1 MRYFNVMILGPTQF
15 PYEGGIFKLE
25 LFLPEEYLMAAP
37 KRNSQRNLV
46 DESANINI
54 SSREIQNFSE
64 DKFGKN
70 IWPSIDNNHTSS
82 MKLGLLI
89 AMRPVCFFILLD
101 ATHVKIAKKFYGHD
115 IQYRYSTINTVTL
128 HDTGIQ
134 NHDWDCLVAPVLFQ
148 ALSTIPH
155 LSHISYIGADGLL
168 FSYYTNGYQT
178 LAVYANSSLFVNVS
192 APIAIKQYT
201 QPVNCSTGKLYGE
214 AVPVRSHPSFTFN
227 GSWLQKALVST
238 NGHVSLGT
246 GWENDQDLQ
255 FFNTAA
261 MDDRRGA
268 LSLGFP
274 VKPLAG
280 FFSGIDFHGGN
291 LYFATKDGTS
301 LIEQE
306 LRSNS
311 HNVSH
316 EVLSEIEKTAYLL
329 SPVNS
334 SATNLAR
341 ILSSSLDGVNLS
353 FSTIETDVAPVLF
366 QALLTIPHLSH
377 ITYIGADGLLF
388 SYYTNGYQTLAVYA
402 NSSLLVNVSAP
413 IAIKQYTQPVNC
425 STGKLYGEAVPVRS
439 HPSFTFN
446 GSWLQKALVS
456 TNGHVSLGTGW
467 ENDQDLL
474 FFNTAAMDD
483 RRGALSLGFPVKPL
497 TSFFSGID
505 FHGGNLY
512 FATKDGTVLASQ
524 GIPNTRVV
532 LVGDSVSFESLNPNG
547 TQIGL
552 VVNVSCKTDDD
563 DHGTLRASM
572 LSIWETKY
580 KVYCSPL
587 DIVGVKSWWL
597 VFVFLLLRGARRE
610 MYLCATLIK
619 QMEATQRAERKSL
632 KKILAFASASHDV
645 RALLAG
651 ITGLIDMCHDEVT
664 PESYLEKNLMQME
677 DCTKDLLGILNSIL
691 DTSKIEAGKMQL
703 EEKEIDLAQLLEDVV
718 DLYHPLGTKKGVD
731 VVLDPC
737 DSSVTKFSKVKCD
750 QTKLKQIFCN
760 LLSNAV
766 KFTSEG
772 HVVDDT
778 GPGIPKEK
786 HNSVF
791 ENYVQVKGT
800 GLAPE
805 GTGLGL
811 GIVQSLVRLMGG
823 EISIA
828 DKEIGEKGTCFRFN
842 IFVTM
847 YETTDSSAN
856 AREDDVESQGGYISC
871 DSSEHS
877 RPLSTRTTS
886 PKPEG
891 SHVVLFIESE
901 TRQRISQKV
910 MERLGIKV
918 SAVRDCE
925 QLSHTL
931 KKLKQKLNLSHYSS
945 LGRSDLS
952 LGSLSRPMSRDSSTR
967 AKEVLLSALDGTN
980 NIPNFQKRT
989 NLKGAL
995 NFILIVIDTRASPFQ
1010 ELSRAVV
1017 EFKRDLQHTCCRIVW
1032 IDKPGAHSIHS
1043 KGLDLDKLPPT
1054 DLIISKPFHGSRL
1067 NHVIGL
1073 LPEFG
1078 GTLPD
1083 ISPRKRRQDDL
1094 QLEKIPSGL
1103 HFSTNENHMISKS
1116 KSGER
1121 PSSGK
1126 EVLGSGDK
1134 LAVKPVGEIK
1144 EHGGTSSEKPLS
1156 GKKVLVAEDNA
1167 VLLKLAATN
1176 ISKLGADVETCR
1188 NGEEA
1193 FEIVCKGLR
1202 DRRKDGGSAF
1212 LPYDYILMDCEMPI
1226 LDGFTATRRIREEEK
1241 HYGVRIPIIA
1251 LTAHTA
1257 GEEAGS
1263 VGKK

>member
-1 MRYFNVMILGPTQF
+1 MADPSNIECNRGFAF
-15 PYEGGIFKLE
+15 LE
-25 LFLPEEYLMAAP
+25 LETKRDAKNAYRKLQKNVFGKLP
-37 KRNSQRNLV
+37 
-46 DESANINI
+46 NIKVAWA
-54 SSREIQNFSE
+54 EPL
-64 DKFGKN
+64 KN

-89 AMRPVCFFILLD
+89 AMRPVCFFILL
-101 ATHVKIAKKFYGHD
+101 
-115 IQYRYSTINTVTL
+115 
-128 HDTGIQ
+128 
-134 NHDWDCLVAPVLFQ
+134 VAPVLFQ

-155 LSHISYIGADGLL
+155 LSHITYIGADGLL
-168 FSYYTNGYQT
+168 FSYYTNGYQI

-246 GWENDQDLQ
+246 GWEND
-255 FFNTAA
+255 
-261 MDDRRGA
+261 R
-268 LSLGFP
+268 
-274 VKPLAG
+274 
-280 FFSGIDFHGGN
+280 
-291 LYFATKDGTS
+291 
-301 LIEQE
+301 
-306 LRSNS
+306 
-311 HNVSH
+311 
-316 EVLSEIEKTAYLL
+316 
-329 SPVNS
+329 
-334 SATNLAR
+334 
-341 ILSSSLDGVNLS
+341 
-353 FSTIETDVAPVLF
+353 
-366 QALLTIPHLSH
+366 
-377 ITYIGADGLLF
+377 
-388 SYYTNGYQTLAVYA
+388 
-402 NSSLLVNVSAP
+402 
-413 IAIKQYTQPVNC
+413 
-425 STGKLYGEAVPVRS
+425 
-439 HPSFTFN
+439 
-446 GSWLQKALVS
+446 
-456 TNGHVSLGTGW
+456 
-467 ENDQDLL
+467 DLL
-474 FFNTAAMDD
+474 FFM
-483 RRGALSLGFPVKPL
+483 KPL
-497 TSFFSGID
+497 TGFFSGID

-552 VVNVSCKTDDD
+552 VANVACKTDDD
-563 DHGTLRASM
+563 DHGTLSASM

-587 DIVGVKSWWL
+587 DIVGVKSVYVL
-597 VFVFLLLRGARRE
+597 ALPQKGLESLDKHITFALIILILVVGAMVVSIVVFVFLLLRGARRE

-619 QMEATQRAERKSL
+619 QMEATQQAERKSL

-645 RALLAG
+645 CALLAG

-664 PESYLEKNLMQME
+664 PESELEKNLMQME

-737 DSSVTKFSKVKCD
+737 DSSVSKFSKVKCD

-772 HVVDDT
+772 HVVVRAWAKKAHFDTAMFSSSSNKSLQCLSCLFFKDDESYNGLESMNTIQENSNSVEFVFEVDDT
-778 GPGIPKEK
+778 GPGIPKRSIILFLK
-786 HNSVF
+786 TLFKSKGQVSHQKALAWGLNS
-791 ENYVQVKGT
+791 
-800 GLAPE
+800 
-805 GTGLGL
+805 
-811 GIVQSLVRLMGG
+811 
-823 EISIA
+823 
-828 DKEIGEKGTCFRFN
+828 DKEISEKGTCFRFN
-842 IFVTM
+842 IFLTM

-871 DSSEHS
+871 DSSQHS

-918 SAVRDCE
+918 SSVRDCE

-945 LGRSDLS
+945 LGGSDLS
-952 LGSLSRPMSRDSSTR
+952 SGSLSRPVSRDSSTR
-967 AKEVLLSALDGTN
+967 AKEVPLSALDGTD

-1010 ELSRAVV
+1010 ELSRAVA

-1083 ISPRKRRQDDL
+1083 ISPRKRRQDAL

-1103 HFSTNENHMISKS
+1103 HFSTSEDHMISKS

-1121 PSSGK
+1121 PPSGK

-1156 GKKVLVAEDNA
+1156 GKKVLVAEDKA
-1167 VLLKLAATN
+1167 VLLKLAAAN

-1241 HYGVRIPIIA
+1241 YYGVRIPIIA
-1251 LTAHTA
+1251 LTAHTS
-1257 GEEAGS
+1257 GEEAGRMMQAVMDFHLPKPLKRELLMEAIS
-1263 VGKK
+1263 HIISNSNQNM

>member
-1 MRYFNVMILGPTQF
+1 
-15 PYEGGIFKLE
+15 
-25 LFLPEEYLMAAP
+25 
-37 KRNSQRNLV
+37 
-46 DESANINI
+46 
-54 SSREIQNFSE
+54 
-64 DKFGKN
+64 
-70 IWPSIDNNHTSS
+70 
-82 MKLGLLI
+82 MKLGSLI
-89 AMRPVCFFILLD
+89 AVRPVCFFILLKRTTVFNCIMQ
-101 ATHVKIAKKFYGHD
+101 AFLVLLLPNLVIPYWIIKVK
-115 IQYRYSTINTVTL
+115 RV
-128 HDTGIQ
+128 
-134 NHDWDCLVAPVLFQ
+134 
-148 ALSTIPH
+148 
-155 LSHISYIGADGLL
+155 
-168 FSYYTNGYQT
+168 
-178 LAVYANSSLFVNVS
+178 
-192 APIAIKQYT
+192 
-201 QPVNCSTGKLYGE
+201 
-214 AVPVRSHPSFTFN
+214 
-227 GSWLQKALVST
+227 
-238 NGHVSLGT
+238 
-246 GWENDQDLQ
+246 
-255 FFNTAA
+255 
-261 MDDRRGA
+261 
-268 LSLGFP
+268 
-274 VKPLAG
+274 
-280 FFSGIDFHGGN
+280 
-291 LYFATKDGTS
+291 
-301 LIEQE
+301 EQE

-311 HNVSH
+311 RNVIH

-353 FSTIETDVAPVLF
+353 FSTIETHVAPVLF
-366 QALLTIPHLSH
+366 QALSTIPHSSH
-377 ITYIGADGLLF
+377 ISYIGADGLLF
-388 SYYTNGYQTLAVYA
+388 SYYTNGYQTFAVYA
-402 NSSLLVNVSAP
+402 NSSLFVNVSAP
-413 IAIKQYTQPVNC
+413 IAKQYTQPVNC
-425 STGKLYGEAVPVRS
+425 STGMLYGEAVPVRS
-439 HPSFTFN
+439 HPSFTVN
-446 GSWLQKALVS
+446 GSWLQKAVVS
-456 TNGHVSLGTGW
+456 TNRHVSLGTGW

-474 FFNTAAMDD
+474 FFNTAVMDD
-483 RRGALSLGFPVKPL
+483 RRGALSLGFPVKSL
-497 TSFFSGID
+497 TGFFSGID

-512 FATKDGTVLASQ
+512 FATKDGTVLANQ

-552 VVNVSCKTDDD
+552 VGNVSCKTDD
-563 DHGTLRASM
+563 DHGTLRAS
-572 LSIWETKY
+572 LNIWETKY
-580 KVYCSPL
+580 KVYCSPF
-587 DIVGVKSWWL
+587 DIVGVKSVYVL
-597 VFVFLLLRGARRE
+597 ALPQEGLESLDKHITFALIILIVVVGAMVVSIVVFVFLLLRGARRE

-619 QMEATQRAERKSL
+619 QMEATQQAERKSL
-632 KKILAFASASHDV
+632 NKILAFASASHDV

-651 ITGLIDMCHDEVT
+651 ITGLIDMCHDDVT
-664 PESYLEKNLMQME
+664 PESELEKNLMQME

-718 DLYHPLGTKKGVD
+718 DLYHPLGMKKGVD
-731 VVLDPC
+731 LVLDPC
-737 DSSVTKFSKVKCD
+737 DSSVSKFSKVKCD
-750 QTKLKQIFCN
+750 QTKLKQILCN

-772 HVVDDT
+772 HVVVRAWAKKAHFDTTMFSSSSNKSLHCLSCLFFKDDESYNGLESMNTIQENSNSVEFVFEVDDT

-800 GLAPE
+800 ALAPE

-842 IFVTM
+842 IFLTM

-871 DSSEHS
+871 DSSQHS

-910 MERLGIKV
+910 MESLGIKV

-945 LGRSDLS
+945 SGRSDLS
-952 LGSLSRPMSRDSSTR
+952 SGSLSRPVSRDSSTR
-967 AKEVLLSALDGTN
+967 DKEVPLSALDGTD
-980 NIPNFQKRT
+980 NIPHFQKRT
-989 NLKGAL
+989 NLKGVL
-995 NFILIVIDTRASPFQ
+995 NFILIVIDTRASPFR
-1010 ELSRAVV
+1010 ELSRAVA

-1083 ISPRKRRQDDL
+1083 ISPRKRRRDDL

-1167 VLLKLAATN
+1167 VLLKLAATI

-1193 FEIVCKGLR
+1193 FELVCKGLSN
-1202 DRRKDGGSAF
+1202 RRKDGGSAF

-1226 LDGFTATRRIREEEK
+1226 LDGFTATRRIREEEQQY
-1241 HYGVRIPIIA
+1241 YGVHIPIIA
-1251 LTAHTA
+1251 LTAHTS
-1257 GEEAGS
+1257 GEEADRMMQAGMDFHLPKPLKRELLMEAIS
-1263 VGKK
+1263 QINSNSNQNM

>member
-1 MRYFNVMILGPTQF
+1 
-15 PYEGGIFKLE
+15 
-25 LFLPEEYLMAAP
+25 
-37 KRNSQRNLV
+37 
-46 DESANINI
+46 
-54 SSREIQNFSE
+54 
-64 DKFGKN
+64 
-70 IWPSIDNNHTSS
+70 
-82 MKLGLLI
+82 
-89 AMRPVCFFILLD
+89 MRPVCFFILLGRGGRRARQPD
-101 ATHVKIAKKFYGHD
+101 SPKTRRRRSSSSPAVRSSPDRRRLRLRPASASSSSFPTDTFLVLLLPNLVIPFWIVKVKRIEQELRSNSHNVSREVLSEIEKTAYLLSPVNSSATNLARILSSSLDGVNLTFSAIETD
-115 IQYRYSTINTVTL
+115 
-128 HDTGIQ
+128 
-134 NHDWDCLVAPVLFQ
+134 VAPVLFQ

-246 GWENDQDLQ
+246 GWENDQDL
-255 FFNTAA
+255 
-261 MDDRRGA
+261 
-268 LSLGFP
+268 
-274 VKPLAG
+274 
-280 FFSGIDFHGGN
+280 
-291 LYFATKDGTS
+291 
-301 LIEQE
+301 
-306 LRSNS
+306 
-311 HNVSH
+311 
-316 EVLSEIEKTAYLL
+316 
-329 SPVNS
+329 
-334 SATNLAR
+334 
-341 ILSSSLDGVNLS
+341 
-353 FSTIETDVAPVLF
+353 
-366 QALLTIPHLSH
+366 
-377 ITYIGADGLLF
+377 
-388 SYYTNGYQTLAVYA
+388 
-402 NSSLLVNVSAP
+402 
-413 IAIKQYTQPVNC
+413 
-425 STGKLYGEAVPVRS
+425 
-439 HPSFTFN
+439 
-446 GSWLQKALVS
+446 
-456 TNGHVSLGTGW
+456 
-467 ENDQDLL
+467 L
-474 FFNTAAMDD
+474 FFNTAVMDD

-497 TSFFSGID
+497 TGFFSGID

-587 DIVGVKSWWL
+587 DIVGVKSVYVL
-597 VFVFLLLRGARRE
+597 ALPQKGLESLDKHITGARRE

-645 RALLAG
+645 CALLAG

-664 PESYLEKNLMQME
+664 PESELEKNLMQME

-737 DSSVTKFSKVKCD
+737 DSSVSKFSKVKCD

-772 HVVDDT
+772 HVVVRAWAKKAHFDTAMFSSSSNKSLQCLSCLFFKDDESYNGLESMNTIQENSNSVEFVFEVDDT

-842 IFVTM
+842 IFLTM

-871 DSSEHS
+871 DSSQHS

-952 LGSLSRPMSRDSSTR
+952 LGSLSRPVSRDSSTR
-967 AKEVLLSALDGTN
+967 AKEVPLSALDGTD

-989 NLKGAL
+989 NLKAGQWQSSKETF
-995 NFILIVIDTRASPFQ
+995 NIL
-1010 ELSRAVV
+1010 VV
-1017 EFKRDLQHTCCRIVW
+1017 ELFGS

-1054 DLIISKPFHGSRL
+1054 DLIIYKPFHGSRL

-1083 ISPRKRRQDDL
+1083 ISPRKRRQDAL

-1103 HFSTNENHMISKS
+1103 HFSTSEDHMISKS

-1176 ISKLGADVETCR
+1176 ISKLGADAETCR

-1212 LPYDYILMDCEMPI
+1212 LPYDYILMECEIPI
-1226 LDGFTATRRIREEEK
+1226 MDGFTATRRIREEEK

-1251 LTAHTA
+1251 LTAHTS
-1257 GEEAGS
+1257 GEEAGRMMQAGMDFHLPKPLKRELLMEAIS
-1263 VGKK
+1263 HIISNSNQNM

>member
-1 MRYFNVMILGPTQF
+1 MIKSKSRCMFGS
-15 PYEGGIFKLE
+15 YENPHG
-25 LFLPEEYLMAAP
+25 
-37 KRNSQRNLV
+37 KRVNSQASNAFLVLLLPNLV
-46 DESANINI
+46 IPYWIVKVKRIEQELRSNSRNVIHEVLSEIEKTAYLISPVNLSATNLARIL
-54 SSREIQNFSE
+54 SSS
-64 DKFGKN
+64 
-70 IWPSIDNNHTSS
+70 
-82 MKLGLLI
+82 
-89 AMRPVCFFILLD
+89 LD
-101 ATHVKIAKKFYGHD
+101 GVNLSF
-115 IQYRYSTINTVTL
+115 STIET
-128 HDTGIQ
+128 H
-134 NHDWDCLVAPVLFQ
+134 VAPVLFQ

-155 LSHISYIGADGLL
+155 SSHISYIGADGLL

-178 LAVYANSSLFVNVS
+178 FAVYANSSLFVNVS

-214 AVPVRSHPSFTFN
+214 AVPVRSHPSFT
-227 GSWLQKALVST
+227 V
-238 NGHVSLGT
+238 
-246 GWENDQDLQ
+246 
-255 FFNTAA
+255 
-261 MDDRRGA
+261 
-268 LSLGFP
+268 
-274 VKPLAG
+274 
-280 FFSGIDFHGGN
+280 
-291 LYFATKDGTS
+291 
-301 LIEQE
+301 
-306 LRSNS
+306 
-311 HNVSH
+311 
-316 EVLSEIEKTAYLL
+316 
-329 SPVNS
+329 
-334 SATNLAR
+334 
-341 ILSSSLDGVNLS
+341 
-353 FSTIETDVAPVLF
+353 
-366 QALLTIPHLSH
+366 
-377 ITYIGADGLLF
+377 
-388 SYYTNGYQTLAVYA
+388 
-402 NSSLLVNVSAP
+402 
-413 IAIKQYTQPVNC
+413 
-425 STGKLYGEAVPVRS
+425 
-439 HPSFTFN
+439 N

-474 FFNTAAMDD
+474 FFNTAVMDD
-483 RRGALSLGFPVKPL
+483 RRGALSLGFPVKSL
-497 TSFFSGID
+497 TGFFSGID

-512 FATKDGTVLASQ
+512 FATKDGTVLANQ

-552 VVNVSCKTDDD
+552 VGNVSCKTDD
-563 DHGTLRASM
+563 DHGTLRAS
-572 LSIWETKY
+572 LNIWETKY

-587 DIVGVKSWWL
+587 DILGVKSVYVL
-597 VFVFLLLRGARRE
+597 ALPQGGLESLDKHITFALIILIVVVGAMVVSIVVFVFLLLRGARRE

-619 QMEATQRAERKSL
+619 QMEATQQAERKSL
-632 KKILAFASASHDV
+632 NKILAFASASHDV

-664 PESYLEKNLMQME
+664 PESELEKNLMQME

-718 DLYHPLGTKKGVD
+718 DLYHPLGMKKGVD

-737 DSSVTKFSKVKCD
+737 DSTVSKFSKVKCD
-750 QTKLKQIFCN
+750 QTKLKQILCN

-772 HVVDDT
+772 HVVVRAWAKKAHFDTTMFSSSSNKSLHCLSCLFFKDDESSNGLESMNTIQENSNSVEFVFEVDDT

-800 GLAPE
+800 ALAPE

-842 IFVTM
+842 IFLTM

-871 DSSEHS
+871 DSSQHS

-891 SHVVLFIESE
+891 SHVVLFIEAK
-901 TRQRISQKV
+901 R
-910 MERLGIKV
+910 IKV

-925 QLSHTL
+925 QLSYTL
-931 KKLKQKLNLSHYSS
+931 KKLKQKLNLSQYSS
-945 LGRSDLS
+945 SGRSDLS
-952 LGSLSRPMSRDSSTR
+952 SDSLSRPVSRESSTR
-967 AKEVLLSALDGTN
+967 AKEVPLSALDGTD
-980 NIPNFQKRT
+980 NIPHFQKRT
-989 NLKGAL
+989 NLKGVL
-995 NFILIVIDTRASPFQ
+995 NFILIVIDTRASPFR
-1010 ELSRAVV
+1010 ELSRAVG

-1083 ISPRKRRQDDL
+1083 ISPRKRRQDTL
-1094 QLEKIPSGL
+1094 QLEKFL
-1103 HFSTNENHMISKS
+1103 QDCAFQQ
-1116 KSGER
+1116 SGER

-1134 LAVKPVGEIK
+1134 LTVKPVGEIK
-1144 EHGGTSSEKPLS
+1144 EHGGTSSEQPLS

-1193 FEIVCKGLR
+1193 FELVYKGLSN
-1202 DRRKDGGSAF
+1202 RRKDGGSAF
-1212 LPYDYILMDCEMPI
+1212 LPYDYILMDCEMPTM
-1226 LDGFTATRRIREEEK
+1226 DGFTATRRIREEEK
-1241 HYGVRIPIIA
+1241 HYGVHIPIIA
-1251 LTAHTA
+1251 LTAHTS
-1257 GEEAGS
+1257 GEEADRMMQAGMDFHLPKPLKRELLMEAIS
-1263 VGKK
+1263 HINSNSNQNM

>member
-1 MRYFNVMILGPTQF
+1 
-15 PYEGGIFKLE
+15 
-25 LFLPEEYLMAAP
+25 
-37 KRNSQRNLV
+37 
-46 DESANINI
+46 
-54 SSREIQNFSE
+54 
-64 DKFGKN
+64 
-70 IWPSIDNNHTSS
+70 
-82 MKLGLLI
+82 
-89 AMRPVCFFILLD
+89 MRPVCFFILLKRTNAFLVLLLPNLVIPFWIVKVKRIEQEVRSNSRNVSHEVLSEIEKTAYLLSPVNSS
-101 ATHVKIAKKFYGHD
+101 ATNLARILSSSLDGVNLSF
-115 IQYRYSTINTVTL
+115 STIET
-128 HDTGIQ
+128 H
-134 NHDWDCLVAPVLFQ
+134 VAPVLFQ

-246 GWENDQDLQ
+246 GWENDQDL
-255 FFNTAA
+255 
-261 MDDRRGA
+261 
-268 LSLGFP
+268 
-274 VKPLAG
+274 
-280 FFSGIDFHGGN
+280 
-291 LYFATKDGTS
+291 
-301 LIEQE
+301 
-306 LRSNS
+306 
-311 HNVSH
+311 
-316 EVLSEIEKTAYLL
+316 
-329 SPVNS
+329 
-334 SATNLAR
+334 
-341 ILSSSLDGVNLS
+341 
-353 FSTIETDVAPVLF
+353 
-366 QALLTIPHLSH
+366 
-377 ITYIGADGLLF
+377 
-388 SYYTNGYQTLAVYA
+388 
-402 NSSLLVNVSAP
+402 
-413 IAIKQYTQPVNC
+413 
-425 STGKLYGEAVPVRS
+425 
-439 HPSFTFN
+439 
-446 GSWLQKALVS
+446 
-456 TNGHVSLGTGW
+456 
-467 ENDQDLL
+467 L
-474 FFNTAAMDD
+474 FFNTAVMDD

-497 TSFFSGID
+497 TGFFSGID

-547 TQIGL
+547 TQTGL

-587 DIVGVKSWWL
+587 DIFGVKSVYVL
-597 VFVFLLLRGARRE
+597 ALPQKGLESLDKHITFALIILIVVVGAMVVSIVVFVFLLLRGARRE

-619 QMEATQRAERKSL
+619 QMEATQQAERKSL

-651 ITGLIDMCHDEVT
+651 ITGLIDMCHDEVM
-664 PESYLEKNLMQME
+664 PDSELDKNLMQME

-737 DSSVTKFSKVKCD
+737 DSSVSKFSKVKCD
-750 QTKLKQIFCN
+750 QTKLKQILCN

-772 HVVDDT
+772 HVVVRAWAKKAHFDTAMFSSSSNKSLQCLSCLFFKDDESYNGLESMNTIQENSNCVEFVFEVDDT

-791 ENYVQVKGT
+791 ENYVQVKGA

-811 GIVQSLVRLMGG
+811 GIVQSLVRLMRG

-842 IFVTM
+842 IFLTM

-856 AREDDVESQGGYISC
+856 AREDDVESQGGYISS
-871 DSSEHS
+871 DSSQHS

-952 LGSLSRPMSRDSSTR
+952 SGSLSRPVSRDSSTR
-967 AKEVLLSALDGTN
+967 AKEVPLSALDGTE

-989 NLKGAL
+989 NLKGVL

-1010 ELSRAVV
+1010 ELSRAVA
-1017 EFKRDLQHTCCRIVW
+1017 EFKRDLQHTCRIVW

-1083 ISPRKRRQDDL
+1083 ISPRKRRQDAL

-1103 HFSTNENHMISKS
+1103 RFSTSEDHMISKS
-1116 KSGER
+1116 KSGGR

-1126 EVLGSGDK
+1126 EVLGSGGK

-1167 VLLKLAATN
+1167 VLLKVAATN

-1193 FEIVCKGLR
+1193 FEIVCKGLS

-1226 LDGFTATRRIREEEK
+1226 MDGFTATRRIREAEK
-1241 HYGVRIPIIA
+1241 YYGVRIPIIA
-1251 LTAHTA
+1251 LTAHTS
-1257 GEEAGS
+1257 GEEAGRMMQAGMDFHLPKPLKRELLMEAIS
-1263 VGKK
+1263 HIISNSNQNM

>member
-1 MRYFNVMILGPTQF
+1 MI
-15 PYEGGIFKLE
+15 E
-25 LFLPEEYLMAAP
+25 
-37 KRNSQRNLV
+37 
-46 DESANINI
+46 
-54 SSREIQNFSE
+54 
-64 DKFGKN
+64 N

-89 AMRPVCFFILLD
+89 AMRPVCFFILL
-101 ATHVKIAKKFYGHD
+101 VKRIEQELRSNSHNVSHEVLSEIEKTAYLL
-115 IQYRYSTINTVTL
+115 SPVNSS
-128 HDTGIQ
+128 
-134 NHDWDCLVAPVLFQ
+134 VAPVLFQ

-301 LIEQE
+301 L
-306 LRSNS
+306 LDN
-311 HNVSH
+311 
-316 EVLSEIEKTAYLL
+316 EKHKAPKGEGLEGNDI
-329 SPVNS
+329 VNIKGFID
-334 SATNLAR
+334 N
-341 ILSSSLDGVNLS
+341 
-353 FSTIETDVAPVLF
+353 
-366 QALLTIPHLSH
+366 
-377 ITYIGADGLLF
+377 
-388 SYYTNGYQTLAVYA
+388 QTLPF
-402 NSSLLVNVSAP
+402 NRSS
-413 IAIKQYTQPVNC
+413 
-425 STGKLYGEAVPVRS
+425 
-439 HPSFTFN
+439 
-446 GSWLQKALVS
+446 
-456 TNGHVSLGTGW
+456 
-467 ENDQDLL
+467 
-474 FFNTAAMDD
+474 MD
-483 RRGALSLGFPVKPL
+483 S
-497 TSFFSGID
+497 
-505 FHGGNLY
+505 
-512 FATKDGTVLASQ
+512 
-524 GIPNTRVV
+524 
-532 LVGDSVSFESLNPNG
+532 
-547 TQIGL
+547 
-552 VVNVSCKTDDD
+552 
-563 DHGTLRASM
+563 
-572 LSIWETKY
+572 
-580 KVYCSPL
+580 
-587 DIVGVKSWWL
+587 
-597 VFVFLLLRGARRE
+597 
-610 MYLCATLIK
+610 
-619 QMEATQRAERKSL
+619 
-632 KKILAFASASHDV
+632 
-645 RALLAG
+645 
-651 ITGLIDMCHDEVT
+651 
-664 PESYLEKNLMQME
+664 
-677 DCTKDLLGILNSIL
+677 GILNSIL

-772 HVVDDT
+772 HVVVRAWAKKAHFDTAMFSSSSNKSLQCLSSSKKIQTLEFVFEVDDT

-1083 ISPRKRRQDDL
+1083 ISPRKRRQDAL

-1103 HFSTNENHMISKS
+1103 HFSTSENHMISKS

-1156 GKKVLVAEDNA
+1156 GKKVLVAEDKA
-1167 VLLKLAATN
+1167 VLLKLAAAN

-1241 HYGVRIPIIA
+1241 YYGVRIPIMA
-1251 LTAHTA
+1251 LTAHTS
-1257 GEEAGS
+1257 GEEAGRMMQAVMDFHLPKPLKRELLMEAIS
-1263 VGKK
+1263 HIISNSNQNM